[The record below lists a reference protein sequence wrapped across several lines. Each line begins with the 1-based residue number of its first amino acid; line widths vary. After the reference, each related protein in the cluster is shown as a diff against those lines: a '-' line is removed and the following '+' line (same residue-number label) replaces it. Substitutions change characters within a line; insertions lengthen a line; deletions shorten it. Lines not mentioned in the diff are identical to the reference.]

1 MIDSTTMTKVSAPIA
16 SMGAAPPFC
25 LFLDVDGTLLDIAP
39 TPGEV
44 HVDPELVDLLRQLE
58 RACDGA
64 LALVSGR
71 PITELDDLFA
81 PLFLSV
87 AGVHGCERRDAS
99 GHWYRP
105 TFDGTALEPIRR
117 SLEHS
122 LREFHGTLVED
133 KGCAIAVHFRGAPYL
148 EEVLKL
154 RLSGALTRTTD
165 YELLEGD
172 HVIEIKPVTQNKATA
187 IEAFMQEAPFAGRTP
202 IFVGDDKTDLD
213 GFAAVRRFKGQ
224 AISVGNRVIADKVLP
239 DPAAV
244 RAWLRE
250 LLRESRG

>member
-1 MIDSTTMTKVSAPIA
+1 MIEMESMKGTGTPI
-16 SMGAAPPFC
+16 C
-25 LFLDVDGTLLDIAP
+25 LFLDVDGTLLDFAP

-58 RACDGA
+58 HACDGA
-64 LALVSGR
+64 LALISGR

-99 GHWYRP
+99 GRWYRP
-105 TFDGTALEPIRR
+105 TFDGSALEPMRNSIEQ
-117 SLEHS
+117 SLS
-122 LREFHGTLVED
+122 GIHGTLVED
-133 KGCAIAVHFRGAPYL
+133 KGCAIAVHFRQAPYL

-154 RLSGALTRTTD
+154 RLSSVLTRTRD

-187 IEAFMQEAPFAGRTP
+187 IEAFMQEAPFAGRMP
-202 IFVGDDKTDLD
+202 IFVGDDHTDLD
-213 GFAAVRRFKGQ
+213 GFAAVRKLKGR
-224 AISVGNRVIADKVLP
+224 AISVGSRVIADKSLP

-250 LLRESRG
+250 LLHESQG